1 MVWRK
6 PQRLTNG
13 MKRAAREHRR
23 EPTVAE
29 ARLWASLRRNQLAG
43 AGFRR
48 QHPVGA
54 FILDFYCPAKRLC
67 IELDG
72 PIHERQR
79 EHDAMRTESLAAH
92 GIGVVRFL
100 NGEVLDDL
108 PSVLQR
114 IEASLDRK

>member
-1 MVWRK
+1 
-6 PQRLTNG
+6 

-23 EPTVAE
+23 EPTEAE

-43 AGFRR
+43 IGLRR

-67 IELDG
+67 VELDG
-72 PIHERQR
+72 PIHEHRQ

-92 GIGVVRFL
+92 GIRVIRFL
-100 NGEVLDDL
+100 NREVMDDL

-114 IEASLDRK
+114 IEASLDAK